1 MKRALLT
8 GATGQ
13 DGSYLAELLLNKGY
27 EVYGLVRRLSTPNF
41 ANIAPIA
48 DRIHLLDGDL
58 MDQSSLTAAVQAA
71 EPDEVYNLAA
81 QSFVGT
87 SFVQPVLTGEITGLG
102 VLRLLEAVKS
112 AAPHARVYQ
121 ASCYDDQTRVLTTEG
136 LKTHTQVKTGDVVFT
151 VNVET
156 NELETKPVRRVIV
169 SHYRGEMVKIRGRRV
184 DLLVTPNHRLLL
196 QGTRGLFYALAD
208 NLATTTREPFYP
220 RRSSIKLPNP
230 EWRGTRNPTA
240 RLSEISPCAVPPHA
254 TKNLLE
260 EIETNDLFW
269 LTGLYIGDGYFS
281 PDKSATRSAPKHV
294 FTATRDSHGHF
305 VSHPKKEPVRY
316 PSHNVYFAIPSG
328 DKSRR
333 KLMSWLEKYDV
344 DYRFSGDW
352 VRFSSYTLGHF
363 LRTCGMSSG
372 EKHIPDWML
381 AYDREHLRPLFE
393 GLIGSDGHAKPNGKS
408 YAYVTTS
415 QRLVPQVVEL
425 AVKLGLRSSTS
436 MKPTKDVFFPEENR
450 VIRSRRDAY
459 SIHISDNHDRRPLTL
474 YPTQVS
480 RTPYEGTVW
489 CLEVAD
495 NHNFLVER
503 NGKYAFSGNSSEM
516 FGHVDREP
524 QDETTPFHPRSPYGV
539 AKVYGYWACINYREA
554 HDIYISNGILFN
566 HESPRRGLE
575 FVTRKI
581 AHGVA
586 AIAAKRTR
594 TISLGNLDAK
604 RDWGYAPEFVDLM
617 WRVLQYKEPTEFV
630 GATGEAHSV
639 REFVEEAFRVVGID
653 DWERHVVTDE
663 RYVRPSEVYNLRGD
677 ASKAKRLLG
686 WEAKTR
692 FKGLVKI
699 MVEAELAAAG
709 LPPR

>member
-1 MKRALLT
+1 MKRALVT

-102 VLRLLEAVKS
+102 VVRLLEAVKS
-112 AAPHARVYQ
+112 AAPHARTYQ
-121 ASCYDDQTRVLTTEG
+121 AS
-136 LKTHTQVKTGDVVFT
+136 
-151 VNVET
+151 
-156 NELETKPVRRVIV
+156 
-169 SHYRGEMVKIRGRRV
+169 
-184 DLLVTPNHRLLL
+184 
-196 QGTRGLFYALAD
+196 
-208 NLATTTREPFYP
+208 
-220 RRSSIKLPNP
+220 
-230 EWRGTRNPTA
+230 
-240 RLSEISPCAVPPHA
+240 
-254 TKNLLE
+254 
-260 EIETNDLFW
+260 
-269 LTGLYIGDGYFS
+269 
-281 PDKSATRSAPKHV
+281 
-294 FTATRDSHGHF
+294 
-305 VSHPKKEPVRY
+305 
-316 PSHNVYFAIPSG
+316 
-328 DKSRR
+328 
-333 KLMSWLEKYDV
+333 
-344 DYRFSGDW
+344 
-352 VRFSSYTLGHF
+352 
-363 LRTCGMSSG
+363 
-372 EKHIPDWML
+372 
-381 AYDREHLRPLFE
+381 
-393 GLIGSDGHAKPNGKS
+393 
-408 YAYVTTS
+408 
-415 QRLVPQVVEL
+415 
-425 AVKLGLRSSTS
+425 
-436 MKPTKDVFFPEENR
+436 
-450 VIRSRRDAY
+450 
-459 SIHISDNHDRRPLTL
+459 
-474 YPTQVS
+474 
-480 RTPYEGTVW
+480 
-489 CLEVAD
+489 
-495 NHNFLVER
+495 
-503 NGKYAFSGNSSEM
+503 SSEM

-554 HDIYISNGILFN
+554 HGLYVSNGILFN
-566 HESPRRGLE
+566 HESLSAETPLIVRTPNGLLDCLPISAIVGSGGHQRQRRMDVEVWDRGRFVRAPLATVYWNSAAQDKGLHLVLNRSGAVRATADHVFVGEDETETRAADLRPGDRLLRTVLPPPPGRTRVTPEWAKLLGLLVAEGSVSYSHGTYSASFRNNDPRLLNETQELWEACTAGSVAEAPGVSGFTHEPTGGLVLLGGRGTLASLHETLYTRGRMKRVPRLVLNAGAETWLSFLSGYNEGDGLRAGYGTREFKNFKTASPLLAAGLWWMASRVLDQKLTLNVDFVRRGEFGERLYAYYSINLGSEGGSRKGRHLLRPEGEVKRVLPQDYVGWLYDLATESGTFHAGVGDLVIHNSPRRGLE

-594 TISLGNLDAK
+594 TISLGNLEAK

-617 WRVLQYKEPTEFV
+617 FRILQYKEPAEFV

-639 REFVEEAFRVVGID
+639 REFVEEAFRIAGIE
-653 DWERHVVTDE
+653 DWESHVVTDE

-692 FKGLVKI
+692 FKDLVKI

-709 LPPR
+709 LPPG